1 MAGYQV
7 NFVNPLIMAILVVLS
22 LMLSFYLNHRQQK
35 SDTESH
41 KKDPSARVAIATKS
55 DALSGNHGE
64 TGAPQSAE
72 AVEKDSGLFEVV
84 FEDVTYAVN
93 GTGRAILPGIRGTVP
108 AGMISALMG
117 PTAW

>member
-1 MAGYQV
+1 M

-22 LMLSFYLNHRQQK
+22 LMLSFYLNHRQQR

-41 KKDPSARVAIATKS
+41 KKDPSARVATQTGNPREI
-55 DALSGNHGE
+55 SGSE
-64 TGAPQSAE
+64 PSE

-93 GTGRAILPGIRGTVP
+93 GSGRVILPGIRGTVP